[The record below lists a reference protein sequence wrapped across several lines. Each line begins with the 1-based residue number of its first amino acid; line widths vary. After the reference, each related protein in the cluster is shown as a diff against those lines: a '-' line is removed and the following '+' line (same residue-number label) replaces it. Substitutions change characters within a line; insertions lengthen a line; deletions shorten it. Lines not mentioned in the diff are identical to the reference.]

1 MLVSR
6 FEISVNIS
14 GGKELPCCISD
25 FNGNASST
33 VFLIIMMGF
42 WLRCIFCSVEI
53 ASLCSYFKY

>member
-6 FEISVNIS
+6 FKISVNIS
-14 GGKELPCCISD
+14 GGKELPCISD

-42 WLRCIFCSVEI
+42 WLRCIFSSVEI
-53 ASLCSYFKY
+53 ASFCSYFK